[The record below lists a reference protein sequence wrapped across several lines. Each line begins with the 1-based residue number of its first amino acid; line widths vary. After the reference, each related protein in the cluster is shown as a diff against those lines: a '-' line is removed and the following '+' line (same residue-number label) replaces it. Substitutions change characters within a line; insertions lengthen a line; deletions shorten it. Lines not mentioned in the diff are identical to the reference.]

1 MHCWVDLVDADQLCI
16 QPIDL
21 LHPMRVHTIIF
32 AFMSTIAI
40 SEATEA
46 MPFKKM
52 SEVMQVKKLSEFAV
66 IPTRGSQYAAGKKAL
81 IIIRLSYLRSMWGS
95 YYVYSETMIVAF
107 IQVTEWTYNMWKDEL
122 CVSSP

>member
-1 MHCWVDLVDADQLCI
+1 
-16 QPIDL
+16 
-21 LHPMRVHTIIF
+21 MRVHTIIF

-52 SEVMQVKKLSEFAV
+52 SEVMQVKKLTEFAV

-81 IIIRLSYLRSMWGS
+81 IIIRLSYLRSM
-95 YYVYSETMIVAF
+95 
-107 IQVTEWTYNMWKDEL
+107 
-122 CVSSP
+122 